1 MNFSKLY
8 LEELERGLGI
18 MGPTISDAAAM
29 FSLPW
34 MTAPMLFPVA
44 SPSDAKKSR
53 FSGVARAKRE
63 AKKRR
68 NRRG

>member
-1 MNFSKLY
+1 M
-8 LEELERGLGI
+8 
-18 MGPTISDAAAM
+18 MGPTISAMAAA

-34 MTAPMLFPVA
+34 MVAPMLFPVN
-44 SPSDAKKSR
+44 PGGAKKSR
-53 FSGVARAKRE
+53 FSGVPRAKRA